1 MSDLRLFEKR
11 VAVALEW
18 GTWTACAAILVG
30 LVWPAGH
37 LLVTGGIALFIALPI
52 LRVAW
57 MLVEFVRVR
66 DLRMG
71 AVAALV
77 LAILALAIVLNIRTH
92 GGGG

>member
-1 MSDLRLFEKR
+1 MIALRSFERR
-11 VAVALEW
+11 VAVALES
-18 GTWTACAAILVG
+18 GTWAACAAILVG
-30 LVWPAGH
+30 LVWPGAH
-37 LLVTGGIALFIALPI
+37 VLVTAGIALFIALPI

-71 AVAALV
+71 AIAALV
-77 LAILALAIVLNIRTH
+77 LAILALAIVLNLRTN

>member
-1 MSDLRLFEKR
+1 MSPLRAFERR

-18 GTWTACAAILVG
+18 GTWAACAAILTG

-37 LLVTGGIALFIALPI
+37 LLVTAGIALFIALPV
-52 LRVAW
+52 LRVAG
-57 MLVEFVRVR
+57 MVVEFVRIR

-77 LAILALAIVLNIRTH
+77 LAILALAIVLNLQTNR
-92 GGGG
+92 GGG